1 MQPFKTVMLKFKKK
15 ILEKHTQ
22 ISHVKADIFLVA
34 KLLYKATL

>member
-15 ILEKHTQ
+15 RQEKHTQ
-22 ISHVKADIFLVA
+22 IRHLKTDIFLVA